1 MGEFRQGFH
10 FQCLAISEML
20 LEGTCMSV
28 FCFVSCICIV
38 MYSLLIFCFNIYI
51 IFHFLRKIKENCP
64 TYILINNSLIID
76 STDTN
81 LELAKSLTRTN
92 RTKGTKKNIY
102 ITYHLNLQK
111 LLISAP
117 IITSSIVMIIKSYLM
132 TFCGVRFLGP
142 RAGQHMQNSMAY

>member
-1 MGEFRQGFH
+1 MIEQ
-10 FQCLAISEML
+10 QAIQDDFNENMVEIKGCQSCYPRNCRYVQASYS
-20 LEGTCMSV
+20 TSSH
-28 FCFVSCICIV
+28 VST
-38 MYSLLIFCFNIYI
+38 LLIF
-51 IFHFLRKIKENCP
+51 HFFRKIKENCP
-64 TYILINNSLIID
+64 TYTLINNSLIID